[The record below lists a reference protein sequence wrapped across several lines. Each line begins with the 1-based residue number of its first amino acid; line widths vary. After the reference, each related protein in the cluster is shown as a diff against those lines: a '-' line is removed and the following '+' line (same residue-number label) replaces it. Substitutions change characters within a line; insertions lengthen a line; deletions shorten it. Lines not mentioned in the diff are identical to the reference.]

1 MALTDLDRA
10 VAIATTPTVLVTR
23 FHSYDRQH
31 SSRLPLNRFDSR
43 LARLADMLCISCY
56 KFRQRMRNVGRGPPP
71 PPPPLAN

>member
-10 VAIATTPTVLVTR
+10 VATATTPTVLVTR

-31 SSRLPLNRFDSR
+31 SSPLNRFDSR